1 VLFEFKLVPFFYS
14 CSIENVRYLGKG
26 LLKLEDPDRT
36 YMYFGISAEFFR
48 ARIWFGNNQ

>member
-48 ARIWFGNNQ
+48 ARI